1 MGSKYRK
8 LLTEFVTKFKK
19 ESLIKR
25 VMDIVRNCLATETEP
40 VTLLQEISTFLQQDS
55 MESNFFTF
63 IDGFRDKTLRF

>member
-1 MGSKYRK
+1 MYRK

-25 VMDIVRNCLATETEP
+25 AMDIVRNSLATETEP

-55 MESNFFTF
+55 MESDFLHLLMVSETK
-63 IDGFRDKTLRF
+63 R